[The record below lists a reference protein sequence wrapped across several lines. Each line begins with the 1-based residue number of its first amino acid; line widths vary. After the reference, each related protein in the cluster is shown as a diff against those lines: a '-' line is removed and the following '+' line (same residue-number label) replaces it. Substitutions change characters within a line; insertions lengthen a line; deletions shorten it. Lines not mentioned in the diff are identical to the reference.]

1 MKQPTPNP
9 PAPNADAPD
18 ELTLASP
25 ERHGPL
31 PPPRDFAAYNR
42 VLSSAADRILT
53 MAEQEQRMTLKL
65 RWADWVAQYTSLIL
79 GRLFLYFLVV
89 AAVYLVMQDKPVE
102 ALFAG
107 LAPIVAAIFS
117 TVIAAKQS
125 GDRNPSGPADQP
137 TKEP

>member
-1 MKQPTPNP
+1 MSQLTQNP
-9 PAPNADAPD
+9 SAPSAESPD
-18 ELTLASP
+18 ELILAST

-65 RWADWVAQYTSLIL
+65 RWADWVAQYTALIM
-79 GRLFLYFLVV
+79 GRLFLYLLVLS
-89 AAVYLVMQDKPVE
+89 AVYLVLQDKPVE

-107 LAPIVAAIFS
+107 LAPIVAAIYS
-117 TVIAAKQS
+117 TVIATRDTTSDEKDS
-125 GDRNPSGPADQP
+125 HETDR
-137 TKEP
+137 